1 MLLFLNHSENIPLLP
16 VWSGRQLKNQSLK
29 KKIKKKGVFPEFK
42 RRCAEPLSRTNN
54 SFLTAFFMD
63 FRPVCLEW
71 LQELQMV
78 NFTHSTQIIIDY
90 A

>member
-1 MLLFLNHSENIPLLP
+1 
-16 VWSGRQLKNQSLK
+16 
-29 KKIKKKGVFPEFK
+29 
-42 RRCAEPLSRTNN
+42 
-54 SFLTAFFMD
+54 MD